1 MFWVVKA
8 RIQNLLKGQIPS
20 DRRKES
26 VEIIH
31 VSVYAIIHFSSF
43 SFLGEQEAFPGC
55 PRAPCSRVDVVQ
67 PCSIAAALL
76 H

>member
-8 RIQNLLKGQIPS
+8 HIQNLLKGQIPS
-20 DRRKES
+20 DKRKES
-26 VEIIH
+26 VEIIY
-31 VSVYAIIHFSSF
+31 VSIYVFIHFSSF

-55 PRAPCSRVDVVQ
+55 QRAPCSRVDVVQ
-67 PCSIAAALL
+67 PCSIPAALL